1 MDKDIQELLR
11 KPTVSVP
18 DAGRVLGIGR
28 NAAYD
33 AVKRG
38 EIDSLAFGKR
48 RVVPTAPLRR
58 KLGIETAA

>member
-11 KPTVSVP
+11 QPTVSVP

-38 EIDSLAFGKR
+38 EIDLLAFGKR